1 MITIYGTMQ
10 CPDCVECKRVLDN
23 AGVRYIFKNIEE
35 LMNLKEFL
43 KLRDEN
49 RSLIPSGSIGIPFLV
64 LEDGSVTLEYNEL
77 AKQ

>member
-23 AGVRYIFKNIEE
+23 AGIRYIFKNIEE

-49 RSLIPSGSIGIPFLV
+49 RALISSGSIGIPFLV
-64 LEDGSVTLEYNEL
+64 LDDGSVTLEYNEL